1 MTDMAGTGRVSVW
14 RPAGPDEADALRD
27 LERAANLVGLAHVF
41 PPELPFPDEG
51 VRARWAAVLA
61 EPGVR
66 VDVVDGPAGLLAFA
80 AYDDRSLRHL
90 AVHPDA
96 WGRGVGRAGVER
108 AVAAIRAGGA
118 DRALLWVL
126 ELNHRAR
133 ALYDALGWVP
143 TGRRQDCPW
152 EPHPVE
158 LEYALAL

>member
-1 MTDMAGTGRVSVW
+1 MTTETVPDSWRSASAADAG
-14 RPAGPDEADALRD
+14 ALRD

-41 PPELPFPDEG
+41 PPERFPFPDDG
-51 VRARWAAVLA
+51 VLSRWVMVLDDP
-61 EPGVR
+61 EVT
-66 VDVVDGPAGLLAFA
+66 VDVVEGADGLLAFA
-80 AYDDRSLRHL
+80 AYDGRSLRHL

-96 WGRGVGRAGVER
+96 WGTGLGRAGVER

-133 ALYDALGWVP
+133 RLYERLGWAA
-143 TGRRQDCPW
+143 TGRQQDCPW

-158 LEYALAL
+158 LEYALDL